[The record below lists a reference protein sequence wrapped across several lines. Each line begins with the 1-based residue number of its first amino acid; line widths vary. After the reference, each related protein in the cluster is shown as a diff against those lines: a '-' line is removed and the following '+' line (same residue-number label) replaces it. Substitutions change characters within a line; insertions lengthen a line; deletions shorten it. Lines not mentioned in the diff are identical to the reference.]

1 MVTTIDCSND
11 EEMAAEIE
19 SYLSRQGYE
28 TKIDGPLVLT
38 SNNKNIKKSLEF
50 FIKTAQKV
58 GYEILEADSE
68 TFVVAK
74 VVGIED
80 FNLSRCEMCGFV
92 ASEEELFAHRRAHG
106 IGFIG

>member
-1 MVTTIDCSND
+1 MVTIIDCAND

-28 TKIDGPLVLT
+28 TKIDGSLVMI
-38 SNNKNIKKSLEF
+38 SNGKNIKKNLES
-50 FIKTAQKV
+50 FIKNIQKV
-58 GYEILEADSE
+58 GYDILQADSE

-80 FNLSRCEMCGFV
+80 FDLSRCEMCGFV